1 VNGEQAI
8 KMQKVGAKI
17 GFINNHKQLPA
28 PFILYADFEAITGK
42 ISKCHLADY
51 EYYTN
56 AYQDHEDCGYVG
68 YTKLFVVMMVS
79 SANQ

>member
-28 PFILYADFEAITGK
+28 PFILYADYEAITGK
-42 ISKCHLADY
+42 IK
-51 EYYTN
+51 
-56 AYQDHEDCGYVG
+56 
-68 YTKLFVVMMVS
+68 S
-79 SANQ
+79 SRL